1 MNLPPQGEGSS
12 ISRNMN
18 INASISYTGGTN
30 RTLTLNCANDM
41 VFANATG
48 ITSSSARLNL
58 VLRTALGLPDNGY
71 IQMNG
76 VTIQTNGGHFWAG
89 GGPTAATWN
98 GLTVGNSSA
107 RTWSDDLSGIS
118 VIGSSLNTSGGN
130 IYIAGLSYNTSDGDG
145 ENYGINIRNSSI
157 SSASGQID
165 IVGDLQGMYGTGCGL
180 GIFGNTG
187 SVTINSTTGAINLTG
202 SGVDQAGTNTGW
214 RRGALLYTLSSTGVA
229 VSSTSGNI
237 TITGTAAFP
246 TNGNDDMMGLQLGS
260 TQAIAD
266 GIKVTS
272 RTGNIV
278 LTGSNSREN
287 IGQNSNAVQFI
298 AANTTNSIRVGY
310 DGTNAYSGNITIE
323 GNSIIQNN
331 VNAGSGSIAVQ
342 TTGNLTMQP
351 KGNTFTYLR
360 AGGGTLTFDD
370 DWNFGTTLGS
380 FTFGKSTNTANLILS
395 SPRTTSGAFTIY
407 AGNITVQQN
416 LITTNANANILLQ
429 ATGSIGIE
437 ANITAT
443 AAANITLNSTLH
455 FNTSNTR
462 KAITSA
468 GGNITIHADLDANG
482 SGVLDL
488 DYLTI
493 NPGAGN
499 TIIRGE
505 TFFFNSVLETDRPY
519 INGTGNF
526 TLESSD
532 GSFGQVLNMV
542 WFALDQ
548 DNNGMGALTIGKSTE
563 SNIMVLNHTT
573 GNSQYSGP
581 IQIQGGNV
589 EVYRNL
595 NITTAGQD
603 ILLKSKGYV
612 WLDSNDSLQTNG
624 GDIVL
629 WTDSDNSQG
638 SNLSAEDQ
646 INLQPGTSLI
656 SKGGK
661 IILAGGPDVD
671 SDSIPDAYAYRAV
684 GGSGGINLGPYTGTG
699 TVISILSDGGDIL
712 IKGRTSN
719 TTSTLSGIVS
729 QANVRINSGT
739 GRIDIEGVSS
749 VSHGI
754 EFTWGA
760 SPNIA
765 ITSDYAG
772 VGHAIRIAGGSSH
785 AADGIRFISA
795 NGGNVLVQSTSTT
808 GGGILMEGS
817 HTAAGNVA
825 LRLANDNST
834 TNIQVLSGNG
844 NIILRTAPVGFV
856 TQGLGQIF
864 SYGNIYFGSR
874 LNATPVQG
882 IIPSVI
888 STNANVLL
896 SGNNV
901 LFDGLRTT
909 KAATTGSFSIE
920 PRSGDNSFSAATTIR
935 NLDISTVSAFTSG
948 KVGNTAALT
957 ISSALTAAAPMTF
970 HGAAITLNGA
980 LTATNNSIN
989 LHASGAVTQ
998 TLPIVANNLG
1008 LHGTGTFTL
1017 NNTSNNVSTLAGG

>member
-1 MNLPPQGEGSS
+1 MEKNFRKSPFIAQFFSVCVFTVFFVTPGFTQHLTISTGGDQGTSGTNWSITGNTLNVGATGSATIHPNVITNHLSNVGDLTVNLPPQGQGSS

-107 RTWSDDLSGIS
+107 RTWFDDLSGIS

-130 IYIAGLSYNTSDGDG
+130 IYMAGLSYNTSDGDG

-165 IVGDLQGMYGTGCGL
+165 IVGDLRGMYGTGCGL

-187 SVTINSTTGAINLTG
+187 SVTINSTTGAIYLTG

-266 GIKVTS
+266 GIKITS

-298 AANTTNSIRVGY
+298 AANTANSIRVGY

-323 GNSIIQNN
+323 GNSIFQNN
-331 VNAGSGSIAVQ
+331 INAGSGSIAVQ
-342 TTGNLTMQP
+342 TTGNLIIQP

-416 LITTNANANILLQ
+416 LTTTNANANILLQ
-429 ATGSIGIE
+429 ATGSIGVE

-443 AAANITLNSTLH
+443 AVANITLNSTLH

-505 TFFFNSVLETDRPY
+505 TFLFGTGITEVPY

-532 GSFGQVLNMV
+532 VSFG
-542 WFALDQ
+542 
-548 DNNGMGALTIGKSTE
+548 
-563 SNIMVLNHTT
+563 
-573 GNSQYSGP
+573 
-581 IQIQGGNV
+581 
-589 EVYRNL
+589 
-595 NITTAGQD
+595 
-603 ILLKSKGYV
+603 
-612 WLDSNDSLQTNG
+612 
-624 GDIVL
+624 
-629 WTDSDNSQG
+629 
-638 SNLSAEDQ
+638 
-646 INLQPGTSLI
+646 
-656 SKGGK
+656 
-661 IILAGGPDVD
+661 
-671 SDSIPDAYAYRAV
+671 
-684 GGSGGINLGPYTGTG
+684 
-699 TVISILSDGGDIL
+699 
-712 IKGRTSN
+712 
-719 TTSTLSGIVS
+719 
-729 QANVRINSGT
+729 
-739 GRIDIEGVSS
+739 
-749 VSHGI
+749 
-754 EFTWGA
+754 
-760 SPNIA
+760 
-765 ITSDYAG
+765 
-772 VGHAIRIAGGSSH
+772 
-785 AADGIRFISA
+785 
-795 NGGNVLVQSTSTT
+795 
-808 GGGILMEGS
+808 
-817 HTAAGNVA
+817 
-825 LRLANDNST
+825 
-834 TNIQVLSGNG
+834 
-844 NIILRTAPVGFV
+844 
-856 TQGLGQIF
+856 
-864 SYGNIYFGSR
+864 
-874 LNATPVQG
+874 
-882 IIPSVI
+882 
-888 STNANVLL
+888 
-896 SGNNV
+896 
-901 LFDGLRTT
+901 
-909 KAATTGSFSIE
+909 
-920 PRSGDNSFSAATTIR
+920 
-935 NLDISTVSAFTSG
+935 
-948 KVGNTAALT
+948 
-957 ISSALTAAAPMTF
+957 
-970 HGAAITLNGA
+970 
-980 LTATNNSIN
+980 
-989 LHASGAVTQ
+989 
-998 TLPIVANNLG
+998 
-1008 LHGTGTFTL
+1008 
-1017 NNTSNNVSTLAGG
+1017 